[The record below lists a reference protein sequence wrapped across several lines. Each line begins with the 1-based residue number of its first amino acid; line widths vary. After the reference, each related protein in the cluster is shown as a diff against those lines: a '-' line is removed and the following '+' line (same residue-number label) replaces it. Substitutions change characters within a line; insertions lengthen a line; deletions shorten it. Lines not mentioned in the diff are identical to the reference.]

1 MGAVP
6 VVMLTS
12 TPLAGKVATHANLP
26 NADSQEKETSLHLT
40 VKCASKP
47 VHKELKDDY
56 AAIGKAI
63 VYGSPQRIA
72 RAVLKNETL
81 KKCIVEKGFAAPDFP
96 TKWVMLR
103 TKALNA

>member
-12 TPLAGKVATHANLP
+12 TPLAGKVATHTNSP
-26 NADSQEKETSLHLT
+26 NADTQEKETLVHLT
-40 VKCASKP
+40 VKK
-47 VHKELKDDY
+47 VHKELKNDY

-72 RAVLKNETL
+72 RAVLKNERL
-81 KKCIVEKGFAAPDFP
+81 KKCIVEKVLQLM
-96 TKWVMLR
+96 TLE
-103 TKALNA
+103 LNGYAKDDSLQS